1 MLVTEGRGAA
11 AALEEPAVL
20 TGVAMD
26 SHGSVLICFSVNE
39 VVREDK
45 SSGSGT

>member
-1 MLVTEGRGAA
+1 MLVTEGRGTA

-20 TGVAMD
+20 TGIAMD